1 MRNEARPP
9 QPLAIYICSQISISY
24 SQRASLVPSPLPDF
38 ISQLWRKLSCGE
50 NSAVEEFSSQL
61 RDKIGSG
68 LGTRLSKYM
77 IKRQRYSGPFVLG
90 EGSFFYLLGNDSKD
104 IFTCILHTAADTNSF
119 LSGGGTEA
127 TSHEN

>member
-1 MRNEARPP
+1 MRLGPP
-9 QPLAIYICSQISISY
+9 SPSQSIYVAKFQYPTLRGQILASSPGHSQILS
-24 SQRASLVPSPLPDF
+24 R
-38 ISQLWRKLSCGE
+38 SCGE

-68 LGTRLSKYM
+68 LGTRLGKYM
-77 IKRQRYSGPFVLG
+77 IKRQWYSGPFVLG

-104 IFTCILHTAADTNSF
+104 IFTCILHTAADSNSF